1 MSAHFHVIID
11 ESGDIG
17 RLYKAKTTPHMF
29 VIDGEGVV
37 RDHHLGP
44 VSSTHLWASLA
55 EIRQPGSV
63 PGDCSAS

>member
-1 MSAHFHVIID
+1 
-11 ESGDIG
+11 
-17 RLYKAKTTPHMF
+17 
-29 VIDGEGVV
+29 V

-55 EIRQPGSV
+55 EVRQPGSV